1 MDPAGCRG
9 DRCGVETRPRRGC
22 GAVSVGPLPKADG
35 LRGQLVGSRGGRCA
49 RGEGRVSLELLS
61 GAVWKNGEGWVE
73 EKLVTLSVPGRNGRL

>member
-35 LRGQLVGSRGGRCA
+35 LRGQLVGSRGFSWGQVC
-49 RGEGRVSLELLS
+49 EGRGASVS
-61 GAVWKNGEGWVE
+61 
-73 EKLVTLSVPGRNGRL
+73 